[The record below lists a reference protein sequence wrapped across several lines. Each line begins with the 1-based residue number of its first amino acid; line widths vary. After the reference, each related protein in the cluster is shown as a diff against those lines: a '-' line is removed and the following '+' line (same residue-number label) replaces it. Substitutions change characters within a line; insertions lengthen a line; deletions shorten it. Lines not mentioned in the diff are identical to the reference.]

1 MSQTEAPSS
10 PAANADTPASKPP
23 PRQILSTG
31 NRWTD
36 FKLAVQRISLWDD
49 LTHLGE
55 VPCARKSLLSGIA
68 SGVGIGVIRGI
79 NVGPF
84 VASNWA
90 IGTFLVVSVGTW
102 QVCRSAIHRER
113 EQLKVTMGHMN
124 RRKVVRT
131 DDDTR
136 SED

>member
-1 MSQTEAPSS
+1 MVSKHRTTHGQRRAHAKKSS
-10 PAANADTPASKPP
+10 V
-23 PRQILSTG
+23 R
-31 NRWTD
+31 
-36 FKLAVQRISLWDD
+36 
-49 LTHLGE
+49 
-55 VPCARKSLLSGIA
+55 
-68 SGVGIGVIRGI
+68 
-79 NVGPF
+79 
-84 VASNWA
+84 
-90 IGTFLVVSVGTW
+90 